1 MAIPSYTYE
10 QIASELQTG
19 DLLFCHGIVKGSER
33 IEKLEDCEWS
43 HVAMVVRLDAED
55 ILIWES
61 TSADN
66 LQDVRFHD
74 TAPGPQLVRLIDRI
88 STDVSND
95 TDTFFGIRKL
105 NAERTPEMLKA
116 MSAFFEDVYD
126 AEFPSTARMYAE
138 VLAGKVGI
146 KTSYKDFFC
155 SKLLAATYAQMGL
168 LTGDRPPNNY
178 EPKDFT
184 PAGNVVLTGEAA
196 LGDCCFIKV

>member
-10 QIASELQTG
+10 QIAGELQTG
-19 DLLFCHGIVKGSER
+19 DLLFCHGIVTGSER

-43 HVAMVVRLDAED
+43 HVAMVVRLDAEE

-95 TDTFFGIRKL
+95 TDTLFGIRKL
-105 NAERTPEMLKA
+105 QVERTPAMLEA
-116 MSAFFEDVYD
+116 MNAFFREVYE
-126 AEFPSTARMYAE
+126 AEFPGTARMYAE

-155 SKLLAATYAQMGL
+155 SKLLAATYIQMGL
-168 LTGDRPPNNY
+168 LSEDRPPNDY

-184 PAGNVVLTGEAA
+184 PAGSVKLISGASLGE
-196 LGDCCFIKV
+196 CCFIKP